1 MVVEKT
7 LFGIDKFLQQSS
19 GYKNKRIGLVTNNAA
34 TTSDGELSR
43 LALLK
48 EGFSIVKLFSPEH
61 GLDARGADGSF
72 QDNITDKL
80 TGLPVRSLYG
90 ESLAPAEND
99 LADMDIIVFDIP
111 DVGSRFY
118 TYLWTMTHALE
129 ACSAFSKP
137 LIILDRPNP
146 IGGNLELAEG
156 PMLDEENCSSFIG
169 RWNIPIRH
177 SCTLGELA
185 GYFVNTKRLEIDL
198 TVIKVE
204 NWNRNETAPNN
215 NWNFIPTSPAIK
227 NIETALIYPGMG
239 LMEGINVNEGRGTDF
254 PFKIIGA
261 PWINS
266 EKLVQNFQSLS
277 LPGISGQ
284 EYSYPA
290 TDSLYKN
297 EFCKGMKLV
306 LKDTK
311 VLKPVLTG
319 LEMIRLLS
327 SLFPESCHEKRYPT
341 RANPTGENHLDK
353 LTGVLHSFE
362 KIKSGEIMEEY
373 KKGEGWKE
381 KITPF
386 LLY

>member
-1 MVVEKT
+1 MNSNKV
-7 LFGIDKFLQQSS
+7 LFGVDVFLQQYSD
-19 GYKNKRIGLVTNNAA
+19 YKNTRIGLVTNNAA
-34 TTSDGELSR
+34 TTSEGEFSR
-43 LALLK
+43 LILLK
-48 EGFSIVKLFSPEH
+48 AGFNIVKLFSPEH
-61 GLDARGADGSF
+61 GLEVRGEDGSF
-72 QDNITDKL
+72 QDNTTDKS
-80 TGLPVRSLYG
+80 TGLPVISLYG
-90 ESLAPAEND
+90 KNLTPSEND
-99 LADMDIIVFDIP
+99 LSDIDIVLFDIP
-111 DVGSRFY
+111 DVGARFY
-118 TYLWTMTHALE
+118 TYLWTMTHVLE
-129 ACSAFSKP
+129 ACSIFNKP
-137 LIILDRPNP
+137 FIILDRPNP
-146 IGGNLELAEG
+146 LSGNLTLVEG
-156 PMLDEENCSSFIG
+156 PILDEENCSSFIG

-204 NWNRNETAPNN
+204 NWNRNETTTEI
-215 NWNFIPTSPAIK
+215 NWNFIPTSPAIR
-227 NIETALIYPGMG
+227 NIETALFYPGMG

-297 EFCKGMKLV
+297 EFCNGMKLIIEDPSV
-306 LKDTK
+306 F
-311 VLKPVLTG
+311 KPVLTG

-327 SLFPESCHEKRYPT
+327 SLFPESCLEKKYPT

-362 KIKSGEIMEEY
+362 KIKSGEIMEDY
-373 KKGEGWKE
+373 KKGKGWEE
-381 KITPF
+381 KIAPF

>member
-1 MVVEKT
+1 MTVEKT

-61 GLDARGADGSF
+61 GLDASGADGSF
-72 QDNITDKL
+72 QDNIIDKL

-118 TYLWTMTHALE
+118 TYLWTMTHVLE

-169 RWNIPIRH
+169 RWNIPVRH

-198 TVIKVE
+198 AVIKIE
-204 NWNRNETAPNN
+204 NWNRNNPTTDIS
-215 NWNFIPTSPAIK
+215 WHFTPTSPAII
-227 NIETALIYPGMG
+227 NIETALLYPCMG

-266 EKLVQNFQSLS
+266 EKLVQYFQSLS

-284 EYSYPA
+284 KYEYA
-290 TDSLYKN
+290 AEDSLYKK
-297 EFCKGMKLV
+297 EFCKGMKLIIEDASV
-306 LKDTK
+306 FKS
-311 VLKPVLTG
+311 VLTG
-319 LEMIRLLS
+319 LELIRLLLT
-327 SLFPESCHEKRYPT
+327 LFPENCKEKLYPT
-341 RANPTGENHLDK
+341 RANPTGEKHLDK

-362 KIKSGEIMEEY
+362 KIKSGKIMEEY
-373 KKGEGWKE
+373 KKGNDWKE
-381 KITPF
+381 KITAF